1 MNARAYET
9 YKEQGVLTA
18 SSVDLVVM
26 LYDEA
31 IKQVKLGGLC
41 IENKDNEQA
50 NLHFQKAKRVIM
62 ELINSLDFHY
72 EISNDLLKLYEF
84 FLHQISVMNAN
95 KDKSDIGR
103 LTALLTDL
111 RQTWSGVA
119 RMHRS
124 GRPEP

>member
-1 MNARAYET
+1 MNARAYDT

-31 IKQVKLGGLC
+31 IKQLKLGGLC
-41 IENKDNEQA
+41 IERKDFEQT
-50 NLHFQKAKRVIM
+50 NLHFQKAKRIIM

-84 FLHQISVMNAN
+84 FLHQIGVMNAN
-95 KDKSDIGR
+95 KDNSELSR
-103 LTALLTDL
+103 LTDILTEL
-111 RQTWSGVA
+111 RQTWSNVA
-119 RMHRS
+119 RMYRS